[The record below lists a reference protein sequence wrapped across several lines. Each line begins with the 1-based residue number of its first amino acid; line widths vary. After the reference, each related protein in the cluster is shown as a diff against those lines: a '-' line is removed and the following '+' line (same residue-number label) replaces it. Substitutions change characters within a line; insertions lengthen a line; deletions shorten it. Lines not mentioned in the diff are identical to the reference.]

1 MSATEDSLSRL
12 KCEWRLN
19 FKNGSSKTWHVF
31 LEPHDMDGNV
41 ATGKVAAVKCGL
53 CLQIVKLNAQ
63 LSTSNMHQHLKEYH
77 ANSGLDWLEG
87 MSERAMT
94 QFIWVLTVL

>member
-1 MSATEDSLSRL
+1 
-12 KCEWRLN
+12 
-19 FKNGSSKTWHVF
+19 
-31 LEPHDMDGNV
+31 MDGNV